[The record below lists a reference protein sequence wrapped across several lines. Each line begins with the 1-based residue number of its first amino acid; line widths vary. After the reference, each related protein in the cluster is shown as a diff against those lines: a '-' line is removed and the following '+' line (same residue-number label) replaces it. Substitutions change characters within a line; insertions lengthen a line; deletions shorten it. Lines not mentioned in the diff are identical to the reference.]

1 MKKWSEKTTLEK
13 TARVISET
21 AFCIWIFFELLF
33 KTEVI
38 NTEIMSTVAIFIVCI
53 CEAIYFW
60 NEKRVISYIAI
71 GGALLMTAAFVIF
84 ML

>member
-13 TARVISET
+13 VARIISET
-21 AFCIWIFFELLF
+21 AFCIWILFQILF
-33 KTEVI
+33 KTGVV
-38 NTEIMSTVAIFIVCI
+38 NTEIVSIAAIFVICI
-53 CEAIYFW
+53 SEAIYFW

-71 GGALLMTAAFVIF
+71 GGVLLMSAAFLLL